1 MGRLKKGIT
10 MGNIIKI
17 NSKDLEVKEWKSE
30 RVVTAKDIADLHERD
45 VKRVVENFQNNKEK
59 FELGKDYFEITK
71 EEIRKSK
78 FSESFSKYS
87 KNSVEILYTERGYLK
102 LTKTFNDDLSWK
114 IQDLLVES
122 YFVVKDNLDKIELP
136 KTYLEALKEL
146 VVKEEEK
153 QKLLKENEQ
162 KQEVIEYQKP
172 KVEYTD
178 NVLKSDTLI
187 NISQIAKD
195 FNLSGTKLNRILCEN
210 KIQYK
215 QGKQYNLYQKYMNMD
230 LAKSYTYLDTNGS
243 SHMCLKWTE
252 KGRKFIYELLKE
264 LGYIYEEE

>member
-1 MGRLKKGIT
+1 MNRNENKTMTSLEVAEITGKKHK
-10 MGNIIKI
+10 NIIRDIKDETDKLGVEIGRHIFEPSYYI
-17 NSKDLEVKEWKSE
+17 NSQNKKQPMFELTLDGVMQLGARYSAEIRYKLIQ
-30 RVVTAKDIADLHERD
+30 IA
-45 VKRVVENFQNNKEK
+45 KEK
-59 FELGKDYFEITK
+59 LQPKQYTTK
-71 EEIRKSK
+71 ELLLMQL
-78 FSESFSKYS
+78 ESI
-87 KNSVEILYTERGYLK
+87 E
-102 LTKTFNDDLSWK
+102 
-114 IQDLLVES
+114 
-122 YFVVKDNLDKIELP
+122 KIE
-136 KTYLEALKEL
+136 KLEL
-146 VVKEEEK
+146 
-153 QKLLKENEQ
+153 ENKQ

-195 FNLSGTKLNRILCEN
+195 FNLSGTKLNKILCEN

-215 QGKQYNLYQKYMNMD
+215 QGKQYNLYQKYIDMD
-230 LAKSYTYLDTNGS
+230 LAKSYTYLDTKGN

>member
-1 MGRLKKGIT
+1 MLELMNRNENKT
-10 MGNIIKI
+10 MT
-17 NSKDLEVKEWKSE
+17 SLEVAEITNKQHSHIM
-30 RVVTAKDIADLHERD
+30 RDIRD
-45 VKRVVENFQNNKEK
+45 EIDKLGYEIGQSVFGLTEYVDKFNRKQSMYLLTLDGIMQLGARYSAEIRYKLIQIAKEK
-59 FELGKDYFEITK
+59 LQPKQYTTK
-71 EEIRKSK
+71 ELLLMQL
-78 FSESFSKYS
+78 ESI
-87 KNSVEILYTERGYLK
+87 E
-102 LTKTFNDDLSWK
+102 
-114 IQDLLVES
+114 
-122 YFVVKDNLDKIELP
+122 KIE
-136 KTYLEALKEL
+136 KLEL
-146 VVKEEEK
+146 
-153 QKLLKENEQ
+153 ENKQ

-195 FNLSGTKLNRILCEN
+195 FNLSGTGLNKILCEN

-252 KGRKFIYELLKE
+252 KGRKFIYKLLKE

>member
-1 MGRLKKGIT
+1 MRDIRDEIDKLGYEIGQSIFGLTEYVDKFNRKQSMYLLTLDGI
-10 MGNIIKI
+10 MQLGARYSAEIRYKLIQ
-17 NSKDLEVKEWKSE
+17 
-30 RVVTAKDIADLHERD
+30 IA
-45 VKRVVENFQNNKEK
+45 KEK
-59 FELGKDYFEITK
+59 LQPKQYTTK
-71 EEIRKSK
+71 ELLLMQL
-78 FSESFSKYS
+78 ESI
-87 KNSVEILYTERGYLK
+87 E
-102 LTKTFNDDLSWK
+102 
-114 IQDLLVES
+114 
-122 YFVVKDNLDKIELP
+122 KIE
-136 KTYLEALKEL
+136 KLEL
-146 VVKEEEK
+146 
-153 QKLLKENEQ
+153 ENKQ

-215 QGKQYNLYQKYMNMD
+215 QGKQYNLYQKYIDMN
-230 LAKSYTYLDTNGS
+230 LAKSYTYLDTKGN

>member
-1 MGRLKKGIT
+1 MLELMNRNENKT
-10 MGNIIKI
+10 MT
-17 NSKDLEVKEWKSE
+17 SLEVAEITNKQHSHIM
-30 RVVTAKDIADLHERD
+30 RDIRD
-45 VKRVVENFQNNKEK
+45 EIDKLGYEIGQSIFGLTEYVDKFNRKQSMYLLTLNGIMQLGARYSAEIRYKLIQIAKEK
-59 FELGKDYFEITK
+59 LQPKQYTTK
-71 EEIRKSK
+71 ELLLMQL
-78 FSESFSKYS
+78 ESI
-87 KNSVEILYTERGYLK
+87 E
-102 LTKTFNDDLSWK
+102 
-114 IQDLLVES
+114 
-122 YFVVKDNLDKIELP
+122 KIE
-136 KTYLEALKEL
+136 KLEL
-146 VVKEEEK
+146 
-153 QKLLKENEQ
+153 ENKQ

-215 QGKQYNLYQKYMNMD
+215 QGKQYNLYQKYMNME

-264 LGYIYEEE
+264 LGYIYEKE

>member
-1 MGRLKKGIT
+1 MRDIRDEIDKLGYEIGQSIFGLTEYVDKFNRKQSMYLLTLDGI
-10 MGNIIKI
+10 MQLGARYSAEIRYKLIQ
-17 NSKDLEVKEWKSE
+17 
-30 RVVTAKDIADLHERD
+30 IA
-45 VKRVVENFQNNKEK
+45 KEK
-59 FELGKDYFEITK
+59 LQPKQYTTK
-71 EEIRKSK
+71 ELLLMQL
-78 FSESFSKYS
+78 ESI
-87 KNSVEILYTERGYLK
+87 E
-102 LTKTFNDDLSWK
+102 
-114 IQDLLVES
+114 
-122 YFVVKDNLDKIELP
+122 KIE
-136 KTYLEALKEL
+136 KLEL
-146 VVKEEEK
+146 
-153 QKLLKENEQ
+153 ENKQ

>member
-1 MGRLKKGIT
+1 MLDLINRNENKTMTSLEVSEITGKKHK
-10 MGNIIKI
+10 NIIRDIKDETDKLGVEIGRHIFEPSYYI
-17 NSKDLEVKEWKSE
+17 NSQNKKQPMFELTLDGVMQLGARYSAEIRYKLIQ
-30 RVVTAKDIADLHERD
+30 IA
-45 VKRVVENFQNNKEK
+45 KEK
-59 FELGKDYFEITK
+59 LQPKQYTTK
-71 EEIRKSK
+71 ELLLMQL
-78 FSESFSKYS
+78 ESI
-87 KNSVEILYTERGYLK
+87 E
-102 LTKTFNDDLSWK
+102 
-114 IQDLLVES
+114 
-122 YFVVKDNLDKIELP
+122 KIE
-136 KTYLEALKEL
+136 KLEL
-146 VVKEEEK
+146 
-153 QKLLKENEQ
+153 ENKQ

-264 LGYIYEEE
+264 LGHIYEE

>member
-30 RVVTAKDIADLHERD
+30 RVVTVYDISNLHNRE
-45 VKRVVENFQNNKEK
+45 VKRVNEQFKRNIDKFVENR
-59 FELGKDYFEITK
+59 DYFIINR
-71 EEIRKSK
+71 EEIMQSHFATGISK
-78 FSESFSKYS
+78 FSNHK
-87 KNSVEILYTERGYLK
+87 VEYLFTERGYLK

-162 KQEVIEYQKP
+162 KQKVIEYQKP

-195 FNLSGTKLNRILCEN
+195 FNLSGTKLNKILCEN

-264 LGYIYEEE
+264 LGHIYEE

>member
-1 MGRLKKGIT
+1 MLELMNRNENKTMTSLEVAEITGKKHK
-10 MGNIIKI
+10 NIIRDIKDETDKLGVEIGRHIFEPSYYI
-17 NSKDLEVKEWKSE
+17 NSQNKKQPMFELTLDGVMQLGARYSAEIRYKLIQ
-30 RVVTAKDIADLHERD
+30 IA
-45 VKRVVENFQNNKEK
+45 KEK
-59 FELGKDYFEITK
+59 LQPKQYTTK
-71 EEIRKSK
+71 ELLLMQL
-78 FSESFSKYS
+78 ESI
-87 KNSVEILYTERGYLK
+87 E
-102 LTKTFNDDLSWK
+102 
-114 IQDLLVES
+114 
-122 YFVVKDNLDKIELP
+122 KIE
-136 KTYLEALKEL
+136 KLEL
-146 VVKEEEK
+146 
-153 QKLLKENEQ
+153 ENKQ

-195 FNLSGTKLNRILCEN
+195 FNLSGTRLNKILCEN

-215 QGKQYNLYQKYMNMD
+215 QGKQYNLYQKYIDMD
-230 LAKSYTYLDTNGS
+230 LAKSYTYLDTKGN